1 MSSSL
6 VRTFAF
12 ASIAILGTITAG
24 CHTTYVTSAPA
35 HPAQPHFESPPEPVH
50 VHRYTYVHYPSCNVY
65 FEHERNLWF
74 WFDGREWC
82 MGAVLPSHFHID
94 HHEAVT
100 FEFENE
106 HPYEAPPHLHP
117 EPAFEHG
124 PPSHAPAYG
133 HDRKFTYVH
142 YPSCNVYFDRE
153 RRLWF
158 WSEGRDWRM
167 GAELPPRF
175 RVNEH
180 EAVKVELEN
189 EKPYEHGNAF
199 RAAHENNG
207 KSQGKFSNDVHDKD
221 VRHVA
226 IDVPKNG
233 GKSTSHEK
241 HDAPDMGPSDSASDH
256 DSHGKSSNDSGSDNH
271 GAGGGDTHGTSNGDT
286 HGNDNHGSSADDG
299 HGNGNAKNSS
309 SGDDKSNKPSDAQG
323 QGSSGNKSDAH
334 GKPDNN
340 GSSNGASNGSNNG
353 QNNGPSDS
361 PSNGPGQGKGKG
373 NDKNKDKD
381 KGKPSKD

>member
-24 CHTTYVTSAPA
+24 CHTTYISSAPA
-35 HPAQPHFESPPEPVH
+35 HPPEAHVEAPPPEPVH

-74 WFDGREWC
+74 WFDGHEWR

-94 HHEAVT
+94 HREAVT

-106 HPYEAPPHLHP
+106 HPYERVVAPPT
-117 EPAFEHG
+117 PAFEHG
-124 PPSHAPAYG
+124 PPPHAPAYG
-133 HDRKFTYVH
+133 HERKFTYVH

-175 RVNEH
+175 HVNEH

-207 KSQGKFSNDVHDKD
+207 KAQGKFSNDVHDKE

-233 GKSTSHEK
+233 GKATSHDK
-241 HDAPDMGPSDSASDH
+241 HDAPDLGPSGGASDH
-256 DSHGKSSNDSGSDNH
+256 DSHGASSNDSGSDNH
-271 GAGGGDTHGTSNGDT
+271 GGGSGDTHGASSGDN
-286 HGNDNHGSSADDG
+286 HGNGNDTHGSSADDG
-299 HGNGNAKNSS
+299 HGNGNAKDASG
-309 SGDDKSNKPSDAQG
+309 GDDKGNKPSGAQG
-323 QGSSGNKSDAH
+323 QGSNDNKSDAH
-334 GKPDNN
+334 GKPDNS
-340 GSSNGASNGSNNG
+340 GTSNG
-353 QNNGPSDS
+353 QNNGPSGS
-361 PSNGPGQGKGKG
+361 PSNGQGKGNGK
-373 NDKNKDKD
+373 DKDKD